1 MRELLIH
8 RSSAIW
14 LLLMIATG
22 LSWWLGTGRGVVE
35 TSGNPTAWAG
45 LMLIAFVKVR
55 WILLDFMELRTAP
68 LVLRLL
74 FEAWVVAVCGTIIVN
89 YLIA

>member
-8 RSSAIW
+8 RSSTIW
-14 LLLMIATG
+14 VLLMIATA
-22 LSWWLGTGRGVVE
+22 LSWWLGTGHRVAE
-35 TSGNPTAWAG
+35 TPGNPAAWAG

-55 WILLDFMELRTAP
+55 WILMDFMELRTAP
-68 LVLRLL
+68 LLLRLL
-74 FEAWVVAVCGTIIVN
+74 FEAWVVAVCATIIVN